1 MVGKPR
7 LKLLLFTLKEIGTN
21 SKLGAIF
28 VWQIVQNNFDI
39 LWKIFGQSFKY
50 ESLIIDVIL
59 NNSSPLAALKF
70 LEEIRCQSSLLDNCS
85 SAIELDASIK
95 RNFQQDILNHFEWLK
110 NKKISMMST
119 SLFTYMRIL
128 STQFDLILYN
138 L

>member
-50 ESLIIDVIL
+50 QSLMIDVIL

-70 LEEIRCQSSLLDNCS
+70 LEEIRCQSSLLDNSS

-95 RNFQQDILNHFEWLK
+95 RNFQQDILNHFE
-110 NKKISMMST
+110 
-119 SLFTYMRIL
+119 
-128 STQFDLILYN
+128 
-138 L
+138 